1 MLGARVQSLVWEDP
15 TRCRADK
22 PMRHDYRACA
32 LLRLKP
38 ERREPA
44 LPNRRCHRDE
54 KPVSRNQEQAL
65 FTATRESLRRARRAA
80 KNKTNTKSACFLNY
94 SRDETGHLQRNSIN
108 VQHLFRNSSSAQG

>member
-15 TRCRADK
+15 TRCRAVK
-22 PMRHDYRACA
+22 PVRHEYRACT

-44 LPNRRCHRDE
+44 LPNRRCYRDE

-65 FTATRESLRRARRAA
+65 FTANRERLHRARRAA
-80 KNKTNTKSACFLNY
+80 INKTNTKSACFLNY
-94 SRDETGHLQRNSIN
+94 SRGEMGHLQRNSIN
-108 VQHLFRNSSSAQG
+108 SSSAQG